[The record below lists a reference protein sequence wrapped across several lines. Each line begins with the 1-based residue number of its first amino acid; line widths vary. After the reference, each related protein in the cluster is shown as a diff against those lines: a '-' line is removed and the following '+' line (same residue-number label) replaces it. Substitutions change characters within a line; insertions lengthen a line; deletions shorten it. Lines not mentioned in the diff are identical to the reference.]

1 MVELCMLGHDL
12 QYSIVGIMDGEPA
25 VADLE
30 RSANV
35 FTGFALMGLIAVGA
49 YWIFSAGSSPRR
61 GPVVT
66 IKQPLVVC
74 RSADSVRRKGKS
86 GSKANEVAL
95 PRILLSECQ
104 TVEVGTELTVEEVGT
119 SLTRVREKD
128 AIESSYASTDQIM
141 ANVPTVAWK

>member
-1 MVELCMLGHDL
+1 
-12 QYSIVGIMDGEPA
+12 

-49 YWIFSAGSSPRR
+49 YWIFSAGSYASPRR

-66 IKQPLVVC
+66 LKQSLVVC

-86 GSKANEVAL
+86 GSKANEVPL

-119 SLTRVREKD
+119 ALTRVREKD
-128 AIESSYASTDQIM
+128 AIESTYASTDQIM